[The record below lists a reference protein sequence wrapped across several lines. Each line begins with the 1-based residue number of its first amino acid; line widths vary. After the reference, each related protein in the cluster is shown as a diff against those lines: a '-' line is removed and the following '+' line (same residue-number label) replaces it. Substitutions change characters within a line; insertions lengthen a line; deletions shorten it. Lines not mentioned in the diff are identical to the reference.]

1 MAAAVLGWLVGVTL
15 GSVGGADQP
24 LLLSSALSSAYLSSR
39 LVTQSQDSIQH
50 SIQIQII
57 RLLPAGVPALAGPP
71 PHLQRDGAPGRSG
84 QAALHRDQRGAPGGQ
99 SSGYFYTS
107 FCNIYEWK
115 AAGF

>member
-1 MAAAVLGWLVGVTL
+1 MAAAVLGWLVGVAL

-71 PHLQRDGAPGRSG
+71 PP
-84 QAALHRDQRGAPGGQ
+84 P
-99 SSGYFYTS
+99 TT
-107 FCNIYEWK
+107 
-115 AAGF
+115 